1 MVLPASTELSFDH
14 GIRAFMPR
22 LDSTRLRNGHLT
34 RTVMRSIYLL
44 FVLWAATGSAIA
56 QDTPIRFGLTAV
68 VVTENLRFLDQWS
81 EYLESKMGR
90 EVELVM
96 RKSYREVMDLLDSR
110 AIDFAWIC
118 GYPYVQTRESKSVR
132 LLSVP
137 IYRGEPR
144 YRSYIIVPSDSP
156 YRQFSDLKGK
166 IFAFSDPDSN
176 SGYLYPLSLL
186 ARKDEKPGAYFRQTF
201 FTFNHA
207 ETVQAVAE
215 YYADGG
221 AVDSY
226 IWEYLAGFRPD
237 LTEKTRIIKKS
248 PSFGFPPVVSRLG
261 LDAKTV
267 KSMKSALENMSSDT
281 AGEELLSQLKLDGF
295 GDYPDSLFNE
305 IRTMALQVQPDAVDP
320 QIPVIE

>member
-1 MVLPASTELSFDH
+1 
-14 GIRAFMPR
+14 
-22 LDSTRLRNGHLT
+22 
-34 RTVMRSIYLL
+34 MRSIYLL
-44 FVLWAATGSAIA
+44 LILCATAGPAIA

-68 VVTENLRFLDQWS
+68 VVTENLRFLDQWT
-81 EYLESKMGR
+81 EYLESKTGR

-96 RKSYREVMDLLDSR
+96 RRSYREVMDLLDSG

-118 GYPYVQTRESKSVR
+118 GFPYVQKRGPESFR

-137 IYRGEPR
+137 IYRGQPR
-144 YRSYIIVPSDSP
+144 YHSYIIVPRDSP

-186 ARKDEKPGAYFRQTF
+186 ATKHEKPGTYFRQTF

-237 LTEKTRIIKKS
+237 LTEKTRIIKRS

-267 KSMKSALENMSSDT
+267 KSMKSALENMSSDI
-281 AGEELLSQLKLDGF
+281 AGKALLSQLKLDGF

-305 IRTMALQVQPDAVDP
+305 IRAMASRVQLDAVDLQVP
-320 QIPVIE
+320 LTE

>member
-1 MVLPASTELSFDH
+1 
-14 GIRAFMPR
+14 
-22 LDSTRLRNGHLT
+22 
-34 RTVMRSIYLL
+34 MRSIYLL
-44 FVLWAATGSAIA
+44 LVLWAAAGSAIA
-56 QDTPIRFGLTAV
+56 QETPIRFGLTAV

-96 RKSYREVMDLLDSR
+96 RKSYREVMNLLDSG

-118 GYPYVQTRESKSVR
+118 GYPYVQKREPESVR

-144 YRSYIIVPSDSP
+144 YQSYIIVPRDSP

-186 ARKDEKPGAYFRQTF
+186 ATKDEKPGAYFRQTF

-207 ETVQAVAE
+207 ETVQAIAE
-215 YYADGG
+215 Y
-221 AVDSY
+221 
-226 IWEYLAGFRPD
+226 
-237 LTEKTRIIKKS
+237 
-248 PSFGFPPVVSRLG
+248 
-261 LDAKTV
+261 
-267 KSMKSALENMSSDT
+267 
-281 AGEELLSQLKLDGF
+281 
-295 GDYPDSLFNE
+295 
-305 IRTMALQVQPDAVDP
+305 
-320 QIPVIE
+320 